1 MSRLPSSAMTFR
13 ALLALPIGL
22 LAIVSTSCSSS
33 EAALPPADLTI
44 EVGNNYF
51 KPQNATIKK
60 GQTVEWVWKE
70 GVHDVT
76 SGTKTGADC
85 IPDPDSK
92 STKFSS
98 GDPVGPGSTWRHT
111 FDTAGDYPY
120 FCTPHCNLNQVGKV
134 TVQ

>member
-1 MSRLPSSAMTFR
+1 MTFR
-13 ALLALPIGL
+13 ALFALPIGL
-22 LAIVSTSCSSS
+22 LAIVSASCSSS

-51 KPQNATIKK
+51 KPQTATIKT

-76 SGTKTGADC
+76 SGTKSGATCTGDG
-85 IPDPDSK
+85 
-92 STKFSS
+92 KFSS
-98 GDPVGPGSTWRHT
+98 GDPVGPGSTWRKT
-111 FDTAGDYPY
+111 FDTAGDFPY
-120 FCTPHCNLNQVGKV
+120 FCTPHCNLNQVGTV